1 MLTLP
6 HIAISTAGF
15 ITESPNP
22 RALIDTIASSAAQ
35 GHPRGVALDATHPGL
50 RPRTL
55 SRSARRD
62 LAATLRRSELA
73 FVGLDLWIPPEHFT
87 DRAHAHRAIEALTQ
101 ACELAT
107 ELASLVGSGGSA
119 GSAKTTAAGGQS
131 RPVVSTM
138 LPGELDAADRQ
149 ALDASAQRLGAIIAD
164 HHPEP
169 TPLETHSTDLI
180 AGLAIGIDPALILMN
195 AQSPGKSVTHAGK
208 ALASARLNDVNPMG
222 RCAVGAPGSKLDLT
236 SYAGAL
242 IVAGQHWVT
251 LDLRD
256 LPDPILAIQRAT
268 HAWAQAGSL

>member
-1 MLTLP
+1 MFSLP
-6 HIAISTAGF
+6 HIAISSAGF
-15 ITESPNP
+15 ITDAPNP
-22 RALIDTIASSAAQ
+22 RAIIDAIASTSVQ
-35 GHPRGVALDATHPGL
+35 SSPRAIALDATHPGL

-73 FVGLDLWIPPEHFT
+73 FVGLDLWIPPEDFT

-101 ACELAT
+101 ACELTT
-107 ELASLVGSGGSA
+107 ELSTLVG
-119 GSAKTTAAGGQS
+119 TAAGGQS

-138 LPGELDAADRQ
+138 LPSELDAADRQ
-149 ALDASAQRLGAIIAD
+149 ALDATAQRLGAIIAD

-169 TPLETHSTDLI
+169 TDMEAHSTDLI

-195 AQSPGKSVTHAGK
+195 GQSPGKAITHAGK
-208 ALASARLNDVNPMG
+208 ALASARLNDVNAMG

-242 IVAGQHWVT
+242 IVAGQSWVT
-251 LDLRD
+251 LDVRD
-256 LPDPILAIQRAT
+256 MPDPIAAIERAT

>member
-1 MLTLP
+1 MLSLP
-6 HIAISTAGF
+6 NIAISTAGF
-15 ITESPNP
+15 QTGFLSDAPNP
-22 RALIDTIASSAAQ
+22 RAIIDAIASTSCRAI
-35 GHPRGVALDATHPGL
+35 ALDATHPGL

-87 DRAHAHRAIEALTQ
+87 DGAHAHRAIEALTQ

-107 ELASLVGSGGSA
+107 ELSTLVA
-119 GSAKTTAAGGQS
+119 GQS

-149 ALDASAQRLGAIIAD
+149 ALDATAQRVGAIIAD

-180 AGLAIGIDPALILMN
+180 AGLGIGIDPALILMN
-195 AQSPGKSVTHAGK
+195 GQSPGKSVTHAGK

-242 IVAGQHWVT
+242 IVAGQPWVT
-251 LDLRD
+251 LDVRD
-256 LPDPILAIQRAT
+256 MPDPMLAIERAQ
-268 HAWAQAGSL
+268 HAWASAGSL

>member
-1 MLTLP
+1 MLSLP
-6 HIAISTAGF
+6 NIAISTAGF
-15 ITESPNP
+15 QTGSLSESPNP
-22 RALIDTIASSAAQ
+22 RAIIDAIASTSTQ

-87 DRAHAHRAIEALTQ
+87 DPAHAHRAIEALTQ
-101 ACELAT
+101 ACELTT
-107 ELASLVGSGGSA
+107 ELSTLVGGASKA
-119 GSAKTTAAGGQS
+119 
-131 RPVVSTM
+131 VVSTM
-138 LPGELDAADRQ
+138 LPSELDPADRQ
-149 ALDASAQRLGAIIAD
+149 ALDAAAQRLGAIIAD

-169 TPLETHSTDLI
+169 THLEAHSTDLI
-180 AGLAIGIDPALILMN
+180 AGLDSGLAIGIDPALILMN

-242 IVAGQHWVT
+242 IVAGQPWVT
-251 LDLRD
+251 LDVRD
-256 LPDPILAIQRAT
+256 MPDPIAAIERAQ

>member
-15 ITESPNP
+15 QTGSLSDAPNP
-22 RALIDTIASSAAQ
+22 RAIIDAIASTSTRAI
-35 GHPRGVALDATHPGL
+35 ALDATHPGL

-62 LAATLRRSELA
+62 LAATLRRSELT

-101 ACELAT
+101 ACELSA
-107 ELASLVGSGGSA
+107 ELASLVGSA
-119 GSAKTTAAGGQS
+119 GSAKTAAGGQS

-138 LPGELDAADRQ
+138 LPSELALSDRQ
-149 ALDASAQRLGAIIAD
+149 ALDAAAQSLGAIIAD

-195 AQSPGKSVTHAGK
+195 GQSPGKAITHAGK
-208 ALASARLNDVNPMG
+208 ALASARLNDVNAMG

-242 IVAGQHWVT
+242 IVAGHQWVT
-251 LDLRD
+251 LDVRD
-256 LPDPILAIQRAT
+256 MPDPILAIQRAQ